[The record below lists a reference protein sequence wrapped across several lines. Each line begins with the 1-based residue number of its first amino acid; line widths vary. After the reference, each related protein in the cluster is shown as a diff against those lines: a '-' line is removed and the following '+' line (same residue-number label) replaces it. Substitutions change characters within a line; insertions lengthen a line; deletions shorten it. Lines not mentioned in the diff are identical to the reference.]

1 MYGCGFRTRSLP
13 DLLCPI
19 NVLDSPYRFC
29 QQSSISP
36 AKNDMNHSFS
46 VGATI
51 KHDPFNQSNH
61 VSQQT
66 KKDSYWMLHES
77 MMCCIQG
84 VQSLPVNM
92 PGEQSGEA
100 CKSLAEFF
108 G

>member
-1 MYGCGFRTRSLP
+1 
-13 DLLCPI
+13 
-19 NVLDSPYRFC
+19 
-29 QQSSISP
+29 
-36 AKNDMNHSFS
+36 MNHSFS